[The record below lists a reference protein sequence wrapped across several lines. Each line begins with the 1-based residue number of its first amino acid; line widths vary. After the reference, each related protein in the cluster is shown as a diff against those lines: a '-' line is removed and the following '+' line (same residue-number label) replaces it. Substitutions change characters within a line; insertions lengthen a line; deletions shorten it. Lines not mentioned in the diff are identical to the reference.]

1 MEARRA
7 KQSLPNSADADH
19 ERFQSATAD
28 TQGVATVDRPNEPN
42 QDQSGHDQ
50 AHGLHETGISGPML
64 ARLKSVIAAARYHGV
79 EMDARD
85 FRGTVGEETP
95 SPATL
100 VAWLRDQG
108 MVAKAM
114 RLKWRHIVH
123 MVEQPPMV
131 LMFRDGSSGIMV
143 GADANRNIVWLKDPT
158 RNEAEP
164 AVAVDELRL
173 AQVWTGDVIL
183 VRRSRTAS
191 EDEQPFNIRWL
202 FRLCLR
208 EKRGLRD
215 ISIASMTISVL
226 TILPALI
233 VMQVINQVLQFRS
246 MSTLITMSAII
257 VVLIA
262 FETMLGWARREITAV
277 VATRIDVK
285 LQLHIFARLV
295 SLPLEFFERNQA
307 GMTIMRVSSVYR
319 LRSFMTGRLLSVF
332 LDSFTLVVLLPFL
345 FWLEPT
351 LAWLI
356 LGCGGLVGLVIVC
369 FIGPLSRMAG
379 MTAFRNNQK
388 GSVLYE
394 TVAGIRTVKTLALE
408 PVRKSEWDQLVA
420 AAADAGLKESRLSN
434 TVNTLVTPLE
444 RFMNLGI
451 ILVGAY
457 LVLENVSGVEVGGL
471 VAFMML
477 GGRVAQP
484 IVSFARLLEDLNEVK
499 AALGEAG
506 SVLNQPTETKALTTG
521 MRPAIKGAVSFVDLN
536 FAYPGSDTLA
546 LDRVNFEI
554 PAGTMLGVVGRS
566 GSGKSTLTRLLQ
578 GVSRGY
584 TGYLRLDG
592 ADLREINL
600 THLRRSLGVVLQ
612 DNFLFRGTVRDNITA
627 GRAGLSIEDVVRA
640 ARLAGAEEFI
650 ERMPSGYETWIEE
663 GSTNISGGQKQ
674 RLAIARALISDPKL
688 MILDEATSAL
698 DPESEALVNANL
710 QRIAT
715 GRTMVIVSHRLS
727 SLIDCDQILVME
739 KGRVADIGP
748 HSVLVERCAT
758 YRQLWLQQN
767 RHLDPQRSSA
777 GPAPVLAQGDD

>member
-1 MEARRA
+1 M
-7 KQSLPNSADADH
+7 K
-19 ERFQSATAD
+19 
-28 TQGVATVDRPNEPN
+28 VDQPTGYEPSQQANREPN
-42 QDQSGHDQ
+42 D
-50 AHGLHETGISGPML
+50 TGIPDAIL
-64 ARLKSVIAAARYHGV
+64 ARLKSVITAARYHGV
-79 EMDARD
+79 ELDLRD
-85 FRGTVGEETP
+85 FKGTTGEETP

-100 VAWLRDQG
+100 VTWLRDQG
-108 MVAKAM
+108 MIAKAM
-114 RLKWRHIVH
+114 HLKWRHIVR
-123 MVEQPPMV
+123 MVDQPPVV
-131 LMFRDGSSGIMV
+131 LLFRDGSAGIMV
-143 GADANRNIVWLKDPT
+143 GTDPGRNIVWLKDPL

-173 AQVWTGDVIL
+173 SQVWTGDIVLI
-183 VRRSRTAS
+183 RRARDAA
-191 EDEQPFNIRWL
+191 EEEQPFNIRWL
-202 FRLCLR
+202 FQLCMR

-215 ISIASMTISVL
+215 ICIASLTTSVL

-233 VMQVINQVLQFRS
+233 IMQVINQVLQFKS
-246 MSTLITMSAII
+246 MSTLVTMSLII
-257 VVLIA
+257 VVLIG
-262 FETMLGWARREITAV
+262 FETILGWARREITAV
-277 VATRIDVK
+277 VATRIDVR

-319 LRSFMTGRLLSVF
+319 LRSFITGRLLTVF
-332 LDSFTLVVLLPFL
+332 LDTFTLLVLLPFL

-351 LAWLI
+351 LAWI
-356 LGCGGLVGLVIVC
+356 IIGCAGLVGLVIVC
-369 FIGPLSRMAG
+369 FIGPLARLAG
-379 MTAFRNNQK
+379 MTAYRNNQK

-408 PVRKSEWDQLVA
+408 PTRKAEWDQLVA
-420 AAADAGLKESRLSN
+420 AGAEAGLKENRLSN

-444 RFMNLGI
+444 RFMSFGI
-451 ILVGAY
+451 MLIGAY
-457 LVLENVSGVEVGGL
+457 LVLTNASGVQVGGL

-484 IVSFARLLEDLNEVK
+484 LVSFARLLEDLNEVK
-499 AALGEAG
+499 AALGEAS
-506 SVLNQPTETKALTTG
+506 SVLNQPTETRALTTG
-521 MRPAIKGAVSFVDLN
+521 MRPQIKGAVSFVDVN

-584 TGYLRLDG
+584 TGHLRLDG
-592 ADLREINL
+592 VDLREINL

-627 GRAGLSIEDVVRA
+627 GRPGLSIEDVVRA

-650 ERMPSGYETWIEE
+650 ERMPAGYETWIEE

-674 RLAIARALISDPKL
+674 RLAIARALIADPRL

-710 QRIAT
+710 QRIAK

-727 SLIDCDQILVME
+727 SLVDCDQICVMD

-748 HSVLVERCAT
+748 HTVLVERCAI

-767 RHLDPQRSSA
+767 RHLDPQRGGNT